1 MLKPAAELLAE
12 ISDDLRIIDAALARE
27 ELGGNDG
34 LLIDVR
40 EPGEA
45 EALPNPAA
53 VNVPRGLLE
62 FQVPPMAPT
71 PERPIYLHCAS
82 GGRARLGAEQ
92 LARLGYANVTVIG
105 CDAAAVCT
113 VFST

>member
-1 MLKPAAELLAE
+1 MLKPATELLAE
-12 ISDDLRIIDAALARE
+12 ISRDLRIIDAALARE
-27 ELGGNDG
+27 ELGDNEG

-40 EPGEA
+40 EPGEV

-62 FQVPPMAPT
+62 FQVPDLAPA
-71 PERPIYLHCAS
+71 PGQPIYLHCAS

-92 LARLGYANVTVIG
+92 LARLGYSRVTVIG
-105 CDAAAVCT
+105 CDAGAVCA
-113 VFST
+113 VFGA